1 MNRLFTISGLEA
13 ILKASSELPSS
24 PSPLLP
30 ADSAAFLN
38 KPLTKADKI
47 ERRCEKKR
55 QKLQPNLILAIF
67 NRGRRGVVA
76 DRGAWG

>member
-13 ILKASSELPSS
+13 ILKAPSELPGS
-24 PSPLLP
+24 PFPLLP
-30 ADSAAFLN
+30 ADNGTFLN
-38 KPLTKADKI
+38 KRPTKPDKI